1 MCVYL
6 YIHTHNLKAQKFLL
20 WLDHNLVLQI
30 FPDFL
35 QEVWAGR
42 GGSLLAIRWGGG
54 PGCLSELARGKP
66 SCACCRL
73 AGRGWLSPPRT
84 GRCLLLMPWGGQ
96 IRQRSLRMTQ
106 LVLCP
111 ADGQSPA
118 SCLTPIYSGSCHPV
132 LVKTWLSL
140 SPCPQPPHTQPIGME
155 TSLGD
160 KSFISLH
167 VAPPLRSTGVEVCV

>member
-54 PGCLSELARGKP
+54 S
-66 SCACCRL
+66 
-73 AGRGWLSPPRT
+73 WLP
-84 GRCLLLMPWGGQ
+84 
-96 IRQRSLRMTQ
+96 
-106 LVLCP
+106 
-111 ADGQSPA
+111 
-118 SCLTPIYSGSCHPV
+118 
-132 LVKTWLSL
+132 
-140 SPCPQPPHTQPIGME
+140 
-155 TSLGD
+155 
-160 KSFISLH
+160 
-167 VAPPLRSTGVEVCV
+167 